1 MSLNFEWNVEKANT
15 NLKKHGISF
24 DEAKTVFY
32 DNLALTLNDTEH
44 SIDENRLIE
53 IGLSNRN
60 RLLVVVYT
68 EREDNIRIIS
78 SRIATKMEMKFYENN
93 F

>member
-68 EREDNIRIIS
+68 EREDNVRIIS